1 MAISKRE
8 LMGFLT
14 EEQNKEVEALES
26 HIDKRLKTSY
36 VPGGRVIVELTT
48 NYPNERVRLELIRRY
63 REQGW
68 EIFFHSDQ
76 RDGSW
81 IELR

>member
-8 LMGFLT
+8 LIGFLT
-14 EEQNKEVEALES
+14 EEQDKEVEALENR
-26 HIDKRLKTSY
+26 IDERLKTNY
-36 VPGGRVIVELTT
+36 VPDGRVIVDLIT
-48 NYPNERVRLELIRRY
+48 NYPNERVRLELEHRY

-68 EIFFHSDQ
+68 DITFRSDQ